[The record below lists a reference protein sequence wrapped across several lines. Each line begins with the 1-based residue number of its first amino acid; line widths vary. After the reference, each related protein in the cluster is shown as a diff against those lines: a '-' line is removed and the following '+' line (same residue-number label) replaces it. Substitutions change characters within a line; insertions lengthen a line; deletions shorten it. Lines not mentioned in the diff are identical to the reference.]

1 MVIQKTLSIR
11 TDGRGTRD
19 ITADVNNIVAD
30 AKIHSGICHVFV
42 HHTSASVI
50 LCENADPV
58 VRDDL
63 ETYMSRNVPDG
74 DPDFRH
80 SAEGPDD
87 MVAHIRSILT
97 GSGLSIP
104 VQGGRCLLG
113 TWQGIYLWE
122 HRTSGHSRK
131 FTVTL
136 YGE

>member
-1 MVIQKTLSIR
+1 MVIQKTLNIR

-19 ITADVNNIVAD
+19 ITADVNSIVAD
-30 AKIHSGICHVFV
+30 AGIHAGICHVFV

-87 MVAHIRSILT
+87 MAAHIRSILT

-104 VQGGRCLLG
+104 VQRGRCLLG
-113 TWQGIYLWE
+113 AWQGIYLWE